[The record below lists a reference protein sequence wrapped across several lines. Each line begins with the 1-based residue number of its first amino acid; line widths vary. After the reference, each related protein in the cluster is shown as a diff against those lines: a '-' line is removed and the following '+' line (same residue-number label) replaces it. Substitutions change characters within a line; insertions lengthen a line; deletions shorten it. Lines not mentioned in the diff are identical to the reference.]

1 MRAVSYLDKLKNLS
15 SPLQEVRSPDRNVLE
30 IFLLLFSC
38 SVVSSSLQPY
48 GLQQA
53 RLPCPSS
60 YPRACSNSCPLS
72 CWYHPTISSSVVPS
86 SCLQSFPASGSFPL
100 SQLFTLGGQSIGDSA
115 SVLPMNIQ
123 HCFPLGLTG
132 VISLQ
137 SKGLSRVFSNTTVQ
151 KHQSILDPL
160 KCTGIIFYTLGFY

>member
-60 YPRACSNSCPLS
+60 SPRACSNSCPLS
-72 CWYHPTISSSVVPS
+72 QWCHPTILFSVAPS
-86 SCLQSFPASGSFPL
+86 PPVFNLFQHQSLFQWVGSL
-100 SQLFTLGGQSIGDSA
+100 HQVAKVLEHTLFT
-115 SVLPMNIQ
+115 SV
-123 HCFPLGLTG
+123 F
-132 VISLQ
+132 
-137 SKGLSRVFSNTTVQ
+137 KGLFFRFWHSDFWHSD
-151 KHQSILDPL
+151 HSIFKFVL
-160 KCTGIIFYTLGFY
+160 